1 MRETRRQ
8 DKWKSY
14 QQPRRLARAYA
25 YARGMTYAYG
35 SNNTSK
41 LSDHARARARAIP
54 EEFVAAWRERIF
66 AETGEDPVKFA
77 V

>member
-1 MRETRRQ
+1 
-8 DKWKSY
+8 
-14 QQPRRLARAYA
+14 
-25 YARGMTYAYG
+25 MTYAYG